1 MQKKPN
7 ILYILSDQHAVD
19 ISGCYG
25 DKIVRT
31 PNLDK
36 LARKG
41 VKFSNTYT
49 PSPICLP
56 SRMSLLTGQHPF
68 RQSCWTNN
76 DILASDIPTFAHAM
90 GAAGYRPVLVGR
102 MHALGP
108 DQLHGY
114 TKREIGDHMTDW
126 CGGNDYK
133 LGFLANTQRPF
144 REALKYSGAGQT
156 SFELMDREVTSS
168 ALAYLEEVAQRRNEG
183 DTKPFCL
190 SVGYLLPHQPYVAN
204 HKLVD
209 YYLHKISP
217 PRLARD
223 ESMEPDYLSWWR
235 QKTGLNDMTDEEEL
249 RAKAAYYA
257 LVETMDAEIGKI
269 FDRLERLGL
278 ADNTMIVYTS
288 DHGDQLGERDLWFK
302 QTFYDQSVKVPL
314 IVSWPEIL
322 PQNENRDHI
331 VSLLDLTATLV
342 DAAGHA
348 PLPDA
353 DGASLLGIASD
364 PDTAWPNE
372 VYSEYCTDG
381 MHAWSG
387 GKKILTRMIRT
398 KNWKLNYYHN
408 DKHQLFDMVND
419 PDETKN
425 LADEPGYG
433 AIQTALQR
441 KLLAEWKPEEIEHTI
456 NRSIKRKTIL
466 KAWAKA
472 TQPKDHYR
480 WETAAD
486 QNWLDNMPSS

>member
-1 MQKKPN
+1 MQNKPN
-7 ILYILSDQHAVD
+7 ILYVLSDQHAVGV
-19 ISGCYG
+19 SGCYG

-31 PNLDK
+31 PNLDR

-41 VKFSNTYT
+41 VKFSNTYA

-68 RQSCWTNN
+68 RQNCWTNN

-90 GAAGYRPVLVGR
+90 GAAGYQPLLAGR

-126 CGGNDYK
+126 VGGNDYT
-133 LGFLANTQRPF
+133 LGVLANTQRPF
-144 REALKYSGAGQT
+144 REALKYSGAGQM
-156 SFELMDREVTSS
+156 SFELMDRDVTSS
-168 ALAYLEEVAQRRNEG
+168 ALAHLEEVAQQRSEG
-183 DTKPFCL
+183 NSQPFCL
-190 SVGYLLPHQPYVAN
+190 SVGYLLPHQPYVADQ
-204 HKLVD
+204 KLVE
-209 YYLHKISP
+209 YYLDKVSS
-217 PRLARD
+217 PRLERD
-223 ESMEPDYLSWWR
+223 ESMEPDFLIWWR

-269 FDRLERLGL
+269 LDRMESLGL
-278 ADNTMIVYTS
+278 TENTMIVYTS

-314 IVSWPEIL
+314 IVSWPESL
-322 PQNENRDHI
+322 PQNESRDHI

-342 DAAGHA
+342 DVACHE
-348 PLPDA
+348 PLPDS
-353 DGASLLGIASD
+353 DGSSLLGIAAD
-364 PDTAWPNE
+364 PDSAWSNE
-372 VYSEYCTDG
+372 VFSEYCTDG

-398 KNWKLNYYHN
+398 LKWKLNYYHN

-425 LADEPGYG
+425 LVDDPKYR
-433 AIQTALQR
+433 AIKTALLR
-441 KLLAEWKPEEIEHTI
+441 KLLAEWKPEEIEHII

-466 KAWAKA
+466 KAWAKT

-480 WETAAD
+480 WETTAD
-486 QNWLDNMPSS
+486 QNWLVNMPST